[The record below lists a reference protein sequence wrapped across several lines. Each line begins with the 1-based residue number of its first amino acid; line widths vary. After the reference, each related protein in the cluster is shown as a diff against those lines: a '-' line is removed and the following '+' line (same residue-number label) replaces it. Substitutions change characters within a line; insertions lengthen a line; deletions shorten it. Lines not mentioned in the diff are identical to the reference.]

1 MTTSSDNAA
10 RIETGAAPLRPDIAV
25 RRALVALL
33 FSLATGLFFG
43 VHPASLAFWDSG
55 RPRAYWH
62 ALYVRDAR
70 AKAFDRIANLI
81 PPNARVASTDFVH
94 PRYTH
99 FDRSY
104 DYSAYRRQVAG
115 YEDRVPDDTDY
126 IVIDTGHP
134 YSTIHTPDEVRELQT
149 EPDRWQ
155 LLPDQTDGYFLVLKR
170 R

>member
-1 MTTSSDNAA
+1 MTLDGEASSPRLN
-10 RIETGAAPLRPDIAV
+10 PAV
-25 RRALVALL
+25 PRASAALV
-33 FSLATGLFFG
+33 FSVATGLFLG
-43 VHPASLAFWDSG
+43 VHPATLAFWDPG
-55 RPRAYWH
+55 RSNSWKTLYFPGERAQ
-62 ALYVRDAR
+62 AF
-70 AKAFDRIANLI
+70 AKIADLI

-126 IVIDTGHP
+126 IVIDTRHP
-134 YSTIHTPDEVRELQT
+134 YSMIHSPADVRELKT

-155 LLPDQTDGYFLVLKR
+155 LLPDQTNGDFIILKR
-170 R
+170 RDEPRR